1 MLLLKYPNVYT
12 DTATVFMDSPKN
24 YYEQIFLK
32 NMAPGWLQNNLMDK
46 VMYGSTSPDFIIG
59 QNKGRSGKTKSSS
72 RCAEK
77 IMGENAE
84 VFLGMKGRGYDY

>member
-1 MLLLKYPNVYT
+1 M
-12 DTATVFMDSPKN
+12 DTPKS

-46 VMYGSTSPDFIIG
+46 VMYGSNLPRFRQVRTKDGLEKLNLRPDVL
-59 QNKGRSGKTKSSS
+59 K
-72 RCAEK
+72 K
-77 IMGENAE
+77 ILGENAE

>member
-1 MLLLKYPNVYT
+1 MFYT

-46 VMYGSTSPDFIIG
+46 VMYGSNLPRFRQVRTKDGLEKLNLRPDVLK
-59 QNKGRSGKTKSSS
+59 KGV
-72 RCAEK
+72 A
-77 IMGENAE
+77 
-84 VFLGMKGRGYDY
+84 VFSVLLAILKLITG